1 MNAPY
6 MGDFRVSQEF
16 KGPERHDGLDLVGID
31 SKNIHCVVAGK
42 VIYCG
47 WENSKNKKQG
57 FGQYVKI
64 KAENGDIWY
73 YGHLSKIS
81 VNKGDIVR
89 VTDIIGVEG
98 NTGHSTGSHLHICC
112 RPGGIKARAK
122 DVSQLLKIPNA
133 KGIYND
139 GYTPNVATHT
149 VVRGDTLWGIA
160 LKYLG
165 NGSRYTEIMQI
176 NGLDRDIIY
185 VGQKLKIPKK

>member
-16 KGPERHDGLDLVGID
+16 KGPEIHDGLDLVGID

-47 WENSKNKKQG
+47 WENAKNHKRG
-57 FGQYVKI
+57 FGQYVKV

-73 YGHLSKIS
+73 YGHLSQILVK
-81 VNKGDIVR
+81 KGDIVR
-89 VTDIIGVEG
+89 VTDIIGIEG

-122 DVSQLLKIPNA
+122 DVSKLLKIPNA

-139 GYTPNVATHT
+139 GYTPNVTTHT